1 MSNFITTDRLNLR
14 AAPLISKDNV
24 IAVMPL
30 ATVVE
35 AIGDVLP
42 DKWQKVKTILSNTIK
57 EGFCA
62 SQFLESTTETLPD
75 IVASPNLPAAEL
87 SVKAGTIISR
97 NGSGRAYHLTEP
109 GLVKIDLNAIPTV
122 AEKIMGI
129 YSVLD
134 FLNVESSLRY
144 APKSTTTYCN
154 IYAYDFVYCL
164 SRYIPR
170 VWWDERY
177 LERLMAGEVIVPVPD
192 KTVYELNANALADWF
207 DEFGSSFKWSRVWD
221 LTTLQNQVN
230 EGRIGIIVAQRL
242 NLNLS
247 GHIVAVI
254 PENGTNVAQRNE
266 SGEVISPLQSQS
278 GRHNRKI
285 FTGSKWWANPAQYGK
300 FGFWV
305 STE

>member
-14 AAPLISKDNV
+14 AAPSISKDNV

-30 ATVVE
+30 ATIVE
-35 AIGDVLP
+35 SIGDILP
-42 DKWQKVKTILSNTIK
+42 DNWQKVKTILSNIIK
-57 EGFCA
+57 EGYCA
-62 SQFLESTTETLPD
+62 SQYLESTTETLPG
-75 IVASPNLPAAEL
+75 ITVSPNLPEAEL
-87 SVKAGTIISR
+87 TVKPGTVISR
-97 NGSGRAYHLTEP
+97 NGTGRAYHLAEP
-109 GLVKIDLNAIPTV
+109 GLVKIDLSTIPTT

-134 FLNVESSLRY
+134 FLNVENSLRY
-144 APKSTTTYCN
+144 APKLTATYCN

-170 VWWDERY
+170 VWWHERY
-177 LERLMAGEVIVPVPD
+177 LEKLIAGEAIVPVPD

-207 DEFGSSFKWSRVWD
+207 EEFGASFKWSRVWD
-221 LTTLQNQVN
+221 LTALQDQVN

-242 NLNLS
+242 NLNAS

-254 PENGTNVAQRNE
+254 PENGTNVAQRTQT
-266 SGEVISPLQSQS
+266 GEVILPLQSQS